1 VGVTFAE
8 PAIGAL
14 QAVGTDVDCSQSPY
28 LWLLLNGWSFQL
40 VLAVGAGVGVAA
52 VIGVLRFL
60 EGWSLKPIIYILLAI
75 TLSLTGVVQVFT
87 HETHGVIALA
97 WDCGAV
103 TTGPVTV
110 PTVIALGL
118 GVCAASPSNSGD
130 NPLAAF
136 GLVTMASLLPITS
149 VLSLAIYLHSI
160 KSPESIVD
168 MCKDMALAAAEGG
181 EQALL
186 GASGSWDGGL
196 ADGVGGNATM
206 SMAWEIPAWVEATPA
221 AEIIS
226 GTRALGPLVL
236 FMCLTLK
243 VGLCD
248 LLPRVRIVAQ
258 GKLREGGGKVVA
270 ATPGAGCATT
280 SPLSASAQTVGAAPF

>member
-1 VGVTFAE
+1 
-8 PAIGAL
+8 
-14 QAVGTDVDCSQSPY
+14 
-28 LWLLLNGWSFQL
+28 
-40 VLAVGAGVGVAA
+40 
-52 VIGVLRFL
+52 
-60 EGWSLKPIIYILLAI
+60 
-75 TLSLTGVVQVFT
+75 
-87 HETHGVIALA
+87 
-97 WDCGAV
+97 
-103 TTGPVTV
+103 
-110 PTVIALGL
+110 
-118 GVCAASPSNSGD
+118 
-130 NPLAAF
+130 
-136 GLVTMASLLPITS
+136 
-149 VLSLAIYLHSI
+149 
-160 KSPESIVD
+160 
-168 MCKDMALAAAEGG
+168 MALAAAEGG

-258 GKLREGGGKVVA
+258 GKLREGGGSVALACEPEHPIANATHSRGSSVA
-270 ATPGAGCATT
+270 AD
-280 SPLSASAQTVGAAPF
+280 SALPTARPQRFVL